1 MVKNYHNLLNLGAF
15 LPKTKQIDVKCK
27 IKKFFGPASSRY
39 SIKPIYK
46 TKKKKNCLLLYFPF
60 PFQILITYRELLF
73 KLLSSK
79 RVQFPV

>member
-27 IKKFFGPASSRY
+27 IKKFFGPAISRY

-46 TKKKKNCLLLYFPF
+46 TKKKKKLFTFVFSLSVPNPHYL
-60 PFQILITYRELLF
+60 QRIT
-73 KLLSSK
+73 
-79 RVQFPV
+79 V